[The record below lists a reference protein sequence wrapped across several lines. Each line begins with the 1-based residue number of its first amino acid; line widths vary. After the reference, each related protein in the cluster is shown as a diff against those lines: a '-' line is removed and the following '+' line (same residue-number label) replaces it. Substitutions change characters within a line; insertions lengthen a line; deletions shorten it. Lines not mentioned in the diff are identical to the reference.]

1 MQGRVAGAGLGLDEG
16 RLPPLLTDVKVGSTT
31 TPTARLV
38 DSGVEEGLV
47 MDRKFGAVVLPLA
60 VLAVV
65 SPTVAASPPEKVA
78 GVMTF
83 DAVANGLRKYAKE
96 TDQAKRIR
104 SLEKL
109 APTGDPRVAIALWE
123 TQFSF
128 TDETP
133 EDEKRLRAKIG
144 DLLDHYFVSGTR
156 FHHVDEGGGQL
167 FETGAWWDAT
177 EADLRR
183 RAARLPR

>member
-1 MQGRVAGAGLGLDEG
+1 M
-16 RLPPLLTDVKVGSTT
+16 
-31 TPTARLV
+31 
-38 DSGVEEGLV
+38 
-47 MDRKFGAVVLPLA
+47 
-60 VLAVV
+60 LAVV
-65 SPTVAASPPEKVA
+65 SPRAPAGPPDKVVGAMAFDTVA
-78 GVMTF
+78 
-83 DAVANGLRKYAKE
+83 DGLRKHHTE

-104 SLEKL
+104 WLEKL

-144 DLLDHYFVSGTR
+144 DLLDHSFVSGTR
-156 FHHVDEGGGQL
+156 FHHVYEGGGQL